1 MEFLINPNVSYVLL
15 ILGFM
20 IAVLA
25 LFSPGTGFLEIAALF
40 ALVLA
45 GYGIANLS
53 VNTWALAILGFSL
66 VPFIIALL
74 QPGKRRQIFLVAAV
88 VAFLAG
94 SALLFP
100 WQGWQPG
107 VSPVLILLLSAF
119 SLGLSWLMATK
130 SVEAMTARPVF
141 DLTRLVGMTG
151 QASGDIR
158 GEGAV
163 YINGENWTA
172 RSKAFIPAGSTV
184 RVVRREGLI
193 LDVEAFQ
200 PVAEKPEEV
209 PPDQTIS

>member
-45 GYGIANLS
+45 GYGIANLP
-53 VNTWALAILGFSL
+53 VNTWALAILGLSL
-66 VPFIIALL
+66 VPFIAALL
-74 QPGKRRQIFLVAAV
+74 QKGKLRLVFLGAAVLAFLV
-88 VAFLAG
+88 G

-100 WQGWQPG
+100 WQGWRPG
-107 VSPVLILLLSAF
+107 VSPVLILLLSIFA
-119 SLGLSWLMATK
+119 LGLSWLMATK
-130 SVEAMTARPVF
+130 SVEAMAARPVF
-141 DLTRLVGMTG
+141 DLNRLVGMTG

-172 RSKAFIPAGSTV
+172 RSKAFIPAGSPV
-184 RVVRREGLI
+184 RVIRRDGLV
-193 LDVEAFQ
+193 LEVEVVQ
-200 PVAEKPEEV
+200 PEPSQA
-209 PPDQTIS
+209 DRTGSGS